1 MDMEV
6 ARFSGENHHGAPS
19 EISESLVCELTR
31 RNPFYYIMQPHESK
45 VRVAR

>member
-6 ARFSGENHHGAPS
+6 ARFSGENHHGAP
-19 EISESLVCELTR
+19 SESLVCELTR